1 MSRVCELTG
10 KTMLYGNTVSHANN
24 RARRTFRPNL
34 VQTTLLSDALNQQFR
49 FRVSANALRTVEH
62 KGGLDAYLLGVR
74 DSRLSEKARKI
85 KKLVRKKTAASA

>member
-49 FRVSANALRTVEH
+49 FRVSTNALRSVEH
-62 KGGLDAYLLGVR
+62 KGGLDAFLLAARDASLSTKAVR
-74 DSRLSEKARKI
+74 IKKKI
-85 KKLVRKKTAASA
+85 KKKQASA

>member
-24 RARRTFRPNL
+24 RVRRTFRPNL

-62 KGGLDAYLLGVR
+62 SGGLDAYLLAARNSV
-74 DSRLSEKARKI
+74 LSEKAKKI
-85 KKLVRKKTAASA
+85 KKKIEKKQASA

>member
-62 KGGLDAYLLGVR
+62 KGGLDAYLLAARNSV
-74 DSRLSEKARKI
+74 LSGKAQKI
-85 KKLVRKKTAASA
+85 KKKIQKKQAGA